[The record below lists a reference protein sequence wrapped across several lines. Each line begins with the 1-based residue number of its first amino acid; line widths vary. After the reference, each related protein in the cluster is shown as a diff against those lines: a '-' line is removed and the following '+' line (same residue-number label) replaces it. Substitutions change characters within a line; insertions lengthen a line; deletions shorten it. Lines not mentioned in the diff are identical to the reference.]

1 MYISVWIKI
10 VGGLQGLVGGLRKF
24 SNNPYLVL
32 VLIVGTSFP
41 LHKTS
46 LEEMFQLFI
55 GIWLLLSD

>member
-1 MYISVWIKI
+1 MYIPVWIKI

-32 VLIVGTSFP
+32 VLIVGTSFL
-41 LHKTS
+41 LHKPS